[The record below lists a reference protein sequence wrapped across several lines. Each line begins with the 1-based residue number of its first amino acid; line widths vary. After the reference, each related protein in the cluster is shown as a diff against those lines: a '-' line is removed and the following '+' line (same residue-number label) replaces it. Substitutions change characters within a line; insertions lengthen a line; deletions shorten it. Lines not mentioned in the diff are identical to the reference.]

1 MALPAFPTNNA
12 TNNTAQGV
20 SASSGVTYGYPMLT
34 GSASNAIVQNTA
46 FKAQNTSGGAVTC
59 NLATDTLIYLPE
71 GTVWDD
77 TQQCW
82 VPPFML
88 NLGPTPR
95 K

>member
-12 TNNTAQGV
+12 TNGSTA
-20 SASSGVTYGYPMLT
+20 STYGYPMLT
-34 GSASNAIVQNTA
+34 GSLSNAVVGKTN
-46 FKAQNTSGGAVTC
+46 FLAQNTTGGAVTC

-71 GTVWDD
+71 GGVWDD

-82 VPPFML
+82 VPPYML